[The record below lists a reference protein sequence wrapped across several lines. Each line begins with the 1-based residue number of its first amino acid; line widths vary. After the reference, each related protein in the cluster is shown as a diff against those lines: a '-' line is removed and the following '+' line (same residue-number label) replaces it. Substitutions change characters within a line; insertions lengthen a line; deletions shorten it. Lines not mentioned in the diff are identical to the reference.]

1 MCCNAKATTDFK
13 FKLADISQKCYSMWS
28 FFCFLI
34 LKFFLFRKSPSSPA
48 GSPTGLF
55 GTHQKDLSYDDLSKN
70 IDANLAEIDMETFRS
85 EDINSI
91 LALPAIYSGDF
102 QSASH
107 GEQCAS
113 VSGSLLNGLELDT
126 SARFVSYFIH
136 FLFLFKPS
144 DEVVLLANSK

>member
-1 MCCNAKATTDFK
+1 
-13 FKLADISQKCYSMWS
+13 
-28 FFCFLI
+28 
-34 LKFFLFRKSPSSPA
+34 
-48 GSPTGLF
+48 
-55 GTHQKDLSYDDLSKN
+55 
-70 IDANLAEIDMETFRS
+70 METFRS

-126 SARFVSYFIH
+126 STRFVYSL
-136 FLFLFKPS
+136 LFYKFTVDSAKFTYLKTKVYVDYKILWDKMTS
-144 DEVVLLANSK
+144 

>member
-1 MCCNAKATTDFK
+1 MIVQKYFI
-13 FKLADISQKCYSMWS
+13 LASLKKDYSN
-28 FFCFLI
+28 FLYSY
-34 LKFFLFRKSPSSPA
+34 FRKSPTSPA
-48 GSPTGLF
+48 SSPTGLF
-55 GTHQKDLSYDDLSKN
+55 GASLHQKDLSYDDLSKN

-126 SARFVSYFIH
+126 STR
-136 FLFLFKPS
+136 
-144 DEVVLLANSK
+144 

>member
-1 MCCNAKATTDFK
+1 MY
-13 FKLADISQKCYSMWS
+13 Q
-28 FFCFLI
+28 
-34 LKFFLFRKSPSSPA
+34 LKNIYIYRKSPTSPA

-126 SARFVSYFIH
+126 STRFVYSS
-136 FLFLFKPS
+136 LFYSISSRLSNLHILKPRF
-144 DEVVLLANSK
+144 V